1 MNNEYPSACDFIA
14 ELDHLKQ
21 SFESRFKE
29 CDDMKLCL
37 RFVRDKISFDP
48 DEFNNIFVDDVAA
61 AQTELLELKSNFE
74 IRDFHDKL
82 SLDLFW
88 KRLTTGLRCF
98 IGVVC
103 YISHHLLNLVIAL
116 YQVFSGICTTRPVCL
131 ASSFSH

>member
-1 MNNEYPSACDFIA
+1 MNNEYPPACNFIA
-14 ELDHLKQ
+14 ETDHLKKF
-21 SFESRFKE
+21 FESRFKE

-74 IRDFHDKL
+74 IRDYHDKL

-88 KRLTTGLRCF
+88 KK
-98 IGVVC
+98 VNNW
-103 YISHHLLNLVIAL
+103 S
-116 YQVFSGICTTRPVCL
+116 QVFHRRCLLYFASPPESGDSPVSGL
-131 ASSFSH
+131 